1 VSEVRVCLTGLLGS
15 SETAMLED
23 NAVVVRRSVE
33 SFMTS
38 RPKWYPARTTSSV
51 SDKRYLPYHPVVRFR
66 SPKLDYEYRTP
77 KYPRRFE
84 GKNTD

>member
-1 VSEVRVCLTGLLGS
+1 VSKARVCLTGLLGS

-23 NAVVVRRSVE
+23 NALVVRRSVE
-33 SFMTS
+33 SFITS
-38 RPKWYPARTTSSV
+38 RPKWHPARTSSSV

-66 SPKLDYEYRTP
+66 SPKPYYEYPTM

-84 GKNTD
+84 GKNAD